1 MTLLSVLRN
10 GDNRFLPLLLAK
22 VNDVLPRLVNPML
35 QTVPDTPVMCSDVDI
50 FDGFGSGGIGVP
62 SNFPGYNG
70 NGTSGGDFKIEPDND
85 FNHNTVNGI
94 PSFDK
99 RIEELGSP
107 STGEETV
114 NSPFA
119 SPPMIGSPM
128 EFPGIGDY
136 GGFPDL
142 GSPMPTPSMSNPNMS
157 NPQMGGYGEGVGGGG
172 QNQNQITFKQEFNPA
187 NGLLGSN
194 TRQGNP
200 MEGVRRPPLRQSSS
214 SSFGLMPRSVP
225 DTFGVMGLQRPN
237 TGGGGESVD
246 VGMSGGMNGNGVGE
260 LPFR

>member
-1 MTLLSVLRN
+1 MTLLSVLRD

-35 QTVPDTPVMCSDVDI
+35 QTVPDTPAMCADVDI

-70 NGTSGGDFKIEPDND
+70 NGTSGGEFKVEPDND
-85 FNHNTVNGI
+85 FNRTVSGI
-94 PSFDK
+94 PPFDK

-114 NSPFA
+114 NSPFT
-119 SPPMIGSPM
+119 SPPIIGSPM
-128 EFPGIGDY
+128 EFPGLGEY

-142 GSPMPTPSMSNPNMS
+142 SSPMPTPSISNPNMS
-157 NPQMGGYGEGVGGGG
+157 NPQLGNYGEGVGGGG
-172 QNQNQITFKQEFNPA
+172 HQNQITFKQEFNPS

-194 TRQGNP
+194 SRQGNP
-200 MEGVRRPPLRQSSS
+200 MEGVRRPPIRQSSS

-225 DTFGVMGLQRPN
+225 DQFGVINQLGRVN
-237 TGGGGESVD
+237 SNDGGESVD
-246 VGMSGGMNGNGVGE
+246 VGMGGNMNGNGGD

>member
-10 GDNRFLPLLLAK
+10 GDHRFLPLLLAK

-35 QTVPDTPVMCSDVDI
+35 QTVPDTPAMCADIDI

-85 FNHNTVNGI
+85 FNHNTI
-94 PSFDK
+94 PSIPNFDK

-128 EFPGIGDY
+128 EFPGLGEY

-142 GSPMPTPSMSNPNMS
+142 SSPMPTPSMSNPNMS
-157 NPQMGGYGEGVGGGG
+157 NPQMGNYGEGVGGGG
-172 QNQNQITFKQEFNPA
+172 QGQNQITFKQEFNPA
-187 NGLLGSN
+187 NGMLGSN
-194 TRQGNP
+194 SRQGTI
-200 MEGVRRPPLRQSSS
+200 ERRPPLRQGST
-214 SSFGLMPRSVP
+214 SSFGMMPRSVP
-225 DTFGVMGLQRPN
+225 DQFGVQMNQLGRVN
-237 TGGGGESVD
+237 SNGGGGESVD
-246 VGMSGGMNGNGVGE
+246 VGMNGNMNGNGVGDI
-260 LPFR
+260 PFR